1 LQPKTADFDKKL
13 YDELQRIYYLQEK
26 QKIIELTSDNF
37 VD

>member
-26 QKIIELTSDNF
+26 QKI
-37 VD
+37 